1 MKFCQLWILFSVL
14 TCSHLMGATTPEL
27 PSSKKEDPKDEI
39 ARLDQLI
46 TATEENLQKEKALR
60 EILVK
65 YKQIEML
72 AIKNPDDVDNLLKLV
87 SLAKKARE
95 SIVDLALEDYFSP
108 QFLEE
113 LKKLS

>member
-1 MKFCQLWILFSVL
+1 MNIFNDAL
-14 TCSHLMGATTPEL
+14 
-27 PSSKKEDPKDEI
+27 KKIEEQEK
-39 ARLDQLI
+39 LI
-46 TATEENLQKEKALR
+46 KNLQKEKALR

-113 LKKLS
+113 LKKLSQISAAKNVPAPK